1 MGVEYGNIS
10 ALLIEAIKEQNTK
23 IKNLETLL
31 ASK

>member
-10 ALLIEAIKEQNTK
+10 ALLIEAIKEQKKEIDELRT
-23 IKNLETLL
+23 II